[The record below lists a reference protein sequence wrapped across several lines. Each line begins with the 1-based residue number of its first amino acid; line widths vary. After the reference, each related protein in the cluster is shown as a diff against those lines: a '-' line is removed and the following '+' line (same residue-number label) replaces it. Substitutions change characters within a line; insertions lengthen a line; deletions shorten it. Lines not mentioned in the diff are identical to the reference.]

1 MLPATA
7 SRGYTLMPWFL
18 RPLSVKLNQK
28 RSYKPWVLDSQGPDR
43 VNVFNQILGYI
54 LTIQKLYY
62 LFDLRRPVTLRSGQT
77 LCHARTISSDR
88 DILVSYIIGSTGQ
101 NALMCQAQVSICV
114 VPFIDETCNLCRTH
128 LTKMPTAE
136 GKLFNKSIN
145 VLRDTGCSTVVVRRD
160 LVLDECLTGETAMC
174 GLIDGTVRRNP
185 LTGIA
190 VDTRF
195 LKGTV
200 TATCMSNTL
209 TTCMSN
215 TLRLQDTTLGP
226 AQMLGLHWRGCRL
239 A

>member
-1 MLPATA
+1 
-7 SRGYTLMPWFL
+7 
-18 RPLSVKLNQK
+18 
-28 RSYKPWVLDSQGPDR
+28 
-43 VNVFNQILGYI
+43 
-54 LTIQKLYY
+54 
-62 LFDLRRPVTLRSGQT
+62 
-77 LCHARTISSDR
+77 
-88 DILVSYIIGSTGQ
+88 
-101 NALMCQAQVSICV
+101 
-114 VPFIDETCNLCRTH
+114 
-128 LTKMPTAE
+128 MPTAE